1 MFLNHWK
8 NQIWL
13 KSICNRRNQFSTPYV
28 RISPTETQSLYKIKH
43 CYNNKLNKNYHNDL
57 NSDRIYLYIFVN
69 CLKQNKITESN
80 VAEGEKYIKQHYL
93 PYHVSQIYECPK
105 RYACCLEIYG
115 FERGNSSLIT
125 TALLR
130 NKFRTAILK

>member
-1 MFLNHWK
+1 M
-8 NQIWL
+8 
-13 KSICNRRNQFSTPYV
+13 
-28 RISPTETQSLYKIKH
+28 
-43 CYNNKLNKNYHNDL
+43 
-57 NSDRIYLYIFVN
+57 NSVRIYLHTIAN

-80 VAEGEKYIKQHYL
+80 VAEGYKYIKQHYL

-130 NKFRTAILK
+130 NQFLTAILK